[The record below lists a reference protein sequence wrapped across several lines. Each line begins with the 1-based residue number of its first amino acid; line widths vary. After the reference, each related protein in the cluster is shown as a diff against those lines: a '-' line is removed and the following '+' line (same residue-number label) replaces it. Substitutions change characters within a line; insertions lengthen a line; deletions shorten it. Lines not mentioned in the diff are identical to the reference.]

1 MATAMIVGSLC
12 YGPLDRLFDTRKRI
26 VVGAALANVAVLGV
40 LALTPGPALW
50 QAVLLL
56 ALLGFVGPYAVM
68 VMAHGRSIFP
78 ERLVG
83 RAITVINTANFA
95 GVAVMQMATGLII
108 GAFPATDGAVPEAAY
123 RLVFACLA
131 ATVLLAL
138 AFYGRA
144 ADVRP
149 SQGLPTGHDAA

>member
-50 QAVLLL
+50 QAVPLL
-56 ALLGFVGPYAVM
+56 ALLGFAGPYAVV

-83 RAITVINTANFA
+83 GAITVINTAKFA

-108 GAFPATDGAVPEAAY
+108 GAFPATDGAAREAAY
-123 RLVFACLA
+123 CLVFARLA

>member
-1 MATAMIVGSLC
+1 
-12 YGPLDRLFDTRKRI
+12 
-26 VVGAALANVAVLGV
+26 
-40 LALTPGPALW
+40 
-50 QAVLLL
+50 
-56 ALLGFVGPYAVM
+56 
-68 VMAHGRSIFP
+68 
-78 ERLVG
+78 
-83 RAITVINTANFA
+83 
-95 GVAVMQMATGLII
+95 MQMATGLII

-149 SQGLPTGHDAA
+149 SQGLPDGHDAA